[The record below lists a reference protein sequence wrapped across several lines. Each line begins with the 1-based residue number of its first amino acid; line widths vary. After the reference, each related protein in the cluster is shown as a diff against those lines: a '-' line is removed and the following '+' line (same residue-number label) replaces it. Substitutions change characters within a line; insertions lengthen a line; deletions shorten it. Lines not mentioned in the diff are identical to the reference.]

1 MWILN
6 SGRKHFLEF
15 LRNTSIQFFLMV
27 LVAISAGK
35 ANTLIAKQRYGDAA
49 TMGLICFLIFL
60 LLYLAAHANIKNFFF
75 EFRSGATPGLD
86 PYVKSL
92 AGQDLKRKNR
102 LTFTYLLK
110 HGKSAFIEAC
120 VLVMGIYFV
129 MIFGFFYS
137 VENAHSFMTK
147 EDGKGAA
154 LVKAGH
160 AEEQ

>member
-35 ANTLIAKQRYGDAA
+35 TKTLIAKHSYGDAV

-60 LLYLAAHANIKNFFF
+60 LLYLAAHANIKNFFI
-75 EFRSGATPGLD
+75 EFRTGATPGLD

-110 HGKSAFIEAC
+110 HGKSAFVEAC

-147 EDGKGAA
+147 EDAKGAA

-160 AEEQ
+160 AEKQ